1 MGARYI
7 IALVLMI
14 AVMIAWSLLFGNRL
28 TPEQNDPSI
37 TEPSTPPSS
46 VVPSTPST
54 EEERGSP
61 NLDDIV
67 FTPVQESPDDPKVNV
82 RTPTYNITFNER
94 LAIAKKWELAEKTEK
109 GTARFAERS
118 NGPKDLP
125 LNLIPETALSC
136 LALQF
141 ADSKLHLD
149 SINAKWEADKS
160 DIELADT
167 EEKETLTF
175 NTTIDDRLKVAKQ
188 FTFYPDAYFVDL
200 ALTFQN
206 VSDTPLKLG
215 GGQAANAQFYGYQL
229 RWGPGINGD
238 PLPHE
243 RRSGKRGRRTSEGA
257 KTYIGTGKPKREL
270 KEAQAS
276 ATVLWA
282 GLNSQYFSALM
293 IPDPQLEA
301 IYRLDTAKTENIKDI
316 QIAAPT
322 ETAALLIPGFQ
333 LTPAQQETHVFRL
346 YIGPNDDALLKQIEA
361 PNASEVPLNLSKII
375 DFGFLAPLAWA
386 LLWIFKGLHTVFQN
400 YGIAIILLTALIKVI
415 SYPLT
420 RKAHLSMKKMQELQP
435 QLTELKEKHRD
446 NPQKLHRATMRI
458 YKEQGVN
465 PLGGCIPWLPQ
476 IPIFWALFALLG
488 SAVELRGAPFLFWID
503 DLSAPDTLYELPFT
517 IPLIFMEIDAIR
529 FLPILNGVTA
539 WLQQKFVGGM
549 TATPTTSSTQ
559 MKIMQFMPLIFVFI
573 FYNWAS
579 GFVLYWLCNNVLTVA
594 QQYLQTRTSQTS
606 ESDK

>member
-14 AVMIAWSLLFGNRL
+14 AVLIAWSLLFGNRF
-28 TPEQNDPSI
+28 TPEQNDPTI

-46 VVPSTPST
+46 VVPPTDSG
-54 EEERGSP
+54 EEETGSP
-61 NLDDIV
+61 SPEDV
-67 FTPVQESPDDPKVNV
+67 FTPIQESPDDPKVNV
-82 RTPTYNITFNER
+82 RTPTYNVTFNEK
-94 LAIAKKWELAEKTEK
+94 LAIAKKWELVEKTEK
-109 GTARFAERS
+109 GTLRFAERS
-118 NGPKDLP
+118 NGTKDAP

-141 ADSKLHLD
+141 GNSKLQLD

-160 DIELADT
+160 DVELT
-167 EEKETLTF
+167 NTQEKETLTF
-175 NTTIDDRLKVAKQ
+175 STTIDDRLKVAKQ
-188 FTFYPDAYFVDL
+188 FTFYPDTYFVDL
-200 ALTFQN
+200 VLTFQN
-206 VSDTPLKLG
+206 ISDTPLKLG
-215 GGQAANAQFYGYQL
+215 GQQPTNAQFYGYQL

-257 KTYIGTGKPKREL
+257 KTYIGTGKPTREL
-270 KEAQAS
+270 KEEQAS

-301 IYRLDTAKTENIKDI
+301 IYHLDAAKAENIKDI
-316 QIAAPT
+316 QIAAAT
-322 ETAALLIPGFQ
+322 ETATLLIPGFE
-333 LTPAQQETHVFRL
+333 LTPAKQETHVFRL
-346 YIGPNDDALLKQIEA
+346 YVGPNDDTLLKQIEA
-361 PNASEVPLNLSKII
+361 PNAPEAPLNLSKII
-375 DFGFLAPLAWA
+375 DFGFFAPLAWA
-386 LLWIFKGLHTVFQN
+386 MLWVFKGLHTVFRN
-400 YGIAIILLTALIKVI
+400 YGIAIILLTALVKVI

-435 QLTELKEKHRD
+435 QLTELKEKYRD
-446 NPQKLHRATMRI
+446 DPQKLNRATMRI

-488 SAVELRGAPFLFWID
+488 SAVELRGAPFLFWIN

-529 FLPILNGVTA
+529 FLPILNGVTT

-594 QQYLQTRTSQTS
+594 QQSLQTRTSQTN
-606 ESDK
+606 ESNE